1 MLAGYTDTLN
11 QLLIKLVHMGYLT
24 HLLIS
29 LKLAVRLMC
38 QETEVKGDAF
48 QPNRDAL

>member
-1 MLAGYTDTLN
+1 MLDAYIDTLN
-11 QLLIKLVHMGYLT
+11 SLLIKLVHMGYLT

-38 QETEVKGDAF
+38 QETEVKGDTF